1 MTIQIIN
8 TESYQSF
15 SLDSV
20 QPVVLYQSEN
30 LTSLLI
36 CVEAGQKLSP
46 CVMSMQ
52 VLYVVLSGSGQ
63 IFVANEEAELKPG
76 SLVVVRAG
84 DVRSIKADERMRVL
98 AIQIQRS

>member
-1 MTIQIIN
+1 MTIQVIN
-8 TESYQSF
+8 TESYQIF

-20 QPVVLYQSEN
+20 QPVVLYQSES
-30 LTSLLI
+30 LTSLLV

-63 IFVANEEAELKPG
+63 IFVADEEAELKPG
-76 SLVVVRAG
+76 SLIVVRTG

-98 AIQIQRS
+98 AIQMPHS